1 MDNVPRMPI
10 FGDGGIV
17 AISNKDGRKF
27 VEEYKNQENLTVE
40 ELEEKQRRLEE
51 RERELDE
58 KASKL
63 HKAEDAIAKAKYSL
77 YDRID
82 VSLGTMN
89 KVVAVLA
96 VSLVIALVVGIVY
109 R

>member
-1 MDNVPRMPI
+1 MEE
-10 FGDGGIV
+10 
-17 AISNKDGRKF
+17 NKNS
-27 VEEYKNQENLTVE
+27 EILTAE
-40 ELEEKQRRLEE
+40 ELEEKQRKLEE

-58 KASKL
+58 KESTL
-63 HKAEDAIAKAKYSL
+63 HKAEDRIAKAKYSL

-96 VSLVIALVVGIVY
+96 IALVIALIIGIIY